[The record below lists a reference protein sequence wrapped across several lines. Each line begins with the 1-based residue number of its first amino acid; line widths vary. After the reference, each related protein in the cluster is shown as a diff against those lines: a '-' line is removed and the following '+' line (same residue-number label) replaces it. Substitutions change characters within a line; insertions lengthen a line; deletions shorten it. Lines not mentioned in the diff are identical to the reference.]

1 VRDNPETGDR
11 SVEAPKK
18 ETILLV
24 DDEPSIRTIASQI
37 LLRQGYEVLVAA
49 SGQEALQICRDHP
62 GTIQLLLTD
71 LMMPG
76 MSGLDLVTQAITVRP
91 QMRVV
96 YISESYLLKQAF
108 AQEPNLAFID
118 KPFSAEDL
126 IKKVAEVLGG

>member
-1 VRDNPETGDR
+1 
-11 SVEAPKK
+11 VEAPKR

-24 DDEPSIRTIASQI
+24 DDEPSIRMIASEI
-37 LLRQGYEVLVAA
+37 LLRQGYQVLVAA

-71 LMMPG
+71 LIMPG

-108 AQEPNLAFID
+108 AHEPDLAFID

-126 IKKVAEVLGG
+126 IKKVAEVLGSIGTA